1 MPYGRFYEIIGAA
14 VGVLL
19 LIIVAY
25 VVVGVLPSLQER
37 PSPTPRKI
45 SPCNRKPVCRHALE
59 IADKDKNGPVINISM
74 YNTGTESIRDF
85 SHMVIFTH
93 TNGDTAGYRTCTYD
107 SSCGIEG
114 TWCIPASL
122 GISPDTIHPGVLDPG
137 EKSGSWYITR
147 RVLLLTGARL
157 LRTTGFMPLR
167 TL

>member
-1 MPYGRFYEIIGAA
+1 MAVAEIIGAA

-25 VVVGVLPSLQER
+25 VVVGGTLTAGETISNAQKDLTLQQEAR
-37 PSPTPRKI
+37 LQTR
-45 SPCNRKPVCRHALE
+45 LE
-59 IADKDKNGPVINISM
+59 IADKDKNGPVINISIT
-74 YNTGTESIRDF
+74 NTGTEAIRDF

-93 TNGDTAGYRTCTYD
+93 TNGDTAGYRHLTYE

-137 EKSGSWYITR
+137 EKMWIMAVSPAGTAPDWCQ
-147 RVLLLTGARL
+147 V
-157 LRTTGFMPLR
+157 TTGNGVYASAYL
-167 TL
+167 